1 MVTVQW
7 VAISVSVP
15 REAADAV
22 ANFLTELG
30 SPGTA
35 EESIPLSSP
44 QSSCIRVKGFF
55 VQNSGTSEIAR
66 RIAIYRDRIRDYFP
80 NITRDSPPVIE
91 PLAPVQWETQWQTH
105 FPELLVGERLR
116 ILPPWR
122 SAPTSSTRHT
132 ITINPSI
139 AFGTGHHTTTQS
151 CLELLEALCLA
162 TPATIR
168 TALDIGTGSG
178 VLAIALAKLGVPKI
192 WATDKDQDAL
202 NEANKNALQNQV
214 ETQLRIGRVS
224 VPQRGEPFDL
234 VVANIFSSTL
244 IKLCPRIYHAI
255 GNGGHIILSGI
266 QTNQVESIRRAFHS
280 TLWKE
285 VNCLTRNDWAT
296 LLMVRRTP
304 AHKK

>member
-1 MVTVQW
+1 MTVQW

-35 EESIPLSSP
+35 EESIPLSSAR
-44 QSSCIRVKGFF
+44 SSCIRVKGFF
-55 VQNSGTSEIAR
+55 VQNSGTPEIAK
-66 RIAIYRDRIRDYFP
+66 RIASYRDKIRDYFP
-80 NITRDSPPVIE
+80 NITSGSAPVIE
-91 PLAPVQWETQWQTH
+91 PLAPIQWETQWRTH
-105 FPELLVGERLR
+105 FPELLVGKRLR

-122 SAPTSSTRHT
+122 SAPRSRTRYT

-139 AFGTGHHTTTQS
+139 AFGTGHHATTQS

-162 TPATIR
+162 TPRTIR

-178 VLAIALAKLGVPKI
+178 ILAIALAKLGVPKI
-192 WATDKDQDAL
+192 WATDKDPDAL

-224 VPQRGEPFDL
+224 VPQRREPFDL
-234 VVANIFSSTL
+234 VLANIFASTL
-244 IKLCPRIYHAI
+244 ITLCPRISHAV

-266 QTNQVESIRRAFHS
+266 QTNQVPSIRRAFHS
-280 TLWKE
+280 SLWKE
-285 VNCLTRNDWAT
+285 VNCLTRNEWAT
-296 LLMVRRTP
+296 LLMLRQTP
-304 AHKK
+304 ADKK